1 VVEELV
7 CERLIM
13 AKNLT
18 GEQKTAILLRA
29 IGEEAAAQVLKQL
42 DPKEIKKLGTFMSG
56 TAQISRDEE
65 DAVILDFKTAS
76 ATGEVQFHG
85 KEYIKTVLIKAL
97 GPEKAARII
106 ESMTRKSYPGL
117 ETLRWVDAKSIAQ
130 MTKIEHPQTVA
141 VILAHLESD
150 QAGQVLAALPDA
162 MRGDV
167 ALRLATMEDVQP
179 EVLEELSQSLQ
190 ETLLAS
196 KGLGGHSIGGAE
208 VMADILTRMDKTN
221 EGGIMAKIA
230 EKSQTLA
237 DAIRALMFVFDDLI
251 KVDDRGI
258 QELMKE
264 ISKDDLPLALR
275 GANPDVKEKFFKN
288 MSSRAAEM
296 LKEDMEAKG
305 PVRVSDVEKA
315 QQNLLKVC
323 RKLEEEGRIVI
334 AGAGEELV

>member
-1 VVEELV
+1 
-7 CERLIM
+7 M
-13 AKNLT
+13 ARNLT

-42 DPKEIKKLGTFMSG
+42 DPKEIKKLGASMSG

-65 DAVILDFKTAS
+65 DAVILDFKAAS

-130 MTKIEHPQTVA
+130 MMKIEHPQTVA

-179 EVLEELSQSLQ
+179 DVLEELSQSLQ

-208 VMADILTRMDKTN
+208 VMAEILTRMDKTN

-275 GANPDVKEKFFKN
+275 GANPEVKEKFFKN

-334 AGAGEELV
+334 AGAGEQLV

>member
-1 VVEELV
+1 MV
-7 CERLIM
+7 
-13 AKNLT
+13 KNLT

-42 DPKEIKKLGTFMSG
+42 DPKEIKKLGASMSG

-65 DAVILDFKTAS
+65 DAVILDFKAAS
-76 ATGEVQFHG
+76 ATGDVQFQG
-85 KEYIKTVLIKAL
+85 KEYIKNVLIKAL

-130 MTKIEHPQTVA
+130 MMKIEHPQTVA

-150 QAGQVLAALPDA
+150 QAGQVLASLPDA

-179 EVLEELSQSLQ
+179 DVLEELSQSLQ

-196 KGLGGHSIGGAE
+196 KGLGGQSIGGAE
-208 VMADILTRMDKTN
+208 VMAEILTRMDKTS

-275 GANPDVKEKFFKN
+275 GANPEVKEKFFKN

-334 AGAGEELV
+334 AGAGEQLV

>member
-1 VVEELV
+1 VAEELLR
-7 CERLIM
+7 ERLIM

-42 DPKEIKKLGTFMSG
+42 NPKEIKKVGTAMSG

-65 DAVILDFKTAS
+65 DAVISDFKVAS
-76 ATGEVQFHG
+76 AAGDVQFQG
-85 KEYIKTVLIKAL
+85 TEYIKNVLIKAL
-97 GPEKAARII
+97 GPDKAARVL
-106 ESMTRKSYPGL
+106 ESMTRKAYPGL
-117 ETLRWVDAKSIAQ
+117 DALRWVDVKTLAQ
-130 MTKIEHPQTVA
+130 MMKIEHPQTVA
-141 VILAHLESD
+141 VVLAHLESD
-150 QAGQVLAALPDA
+150 QAGQALAALPDA

-167 ALRLATMEDVQP
+167 ALRLATMEDVHP
-179 EVLEELSQSLQ
+179 DVLEELSQSLQ
-190 ETLLAS
+190 ETLLTS
-196 KGLGGHSIGGAE
+196 EGSGGHSLGGAE

-221 EGGIMAKIA
+221 EGGIMTKIA
-230 EKSQTLA
+230 EKSQALA
-237 DAIRALMFVFDDLI
+237 DSIRALMFVFDDLI

-305 PVRVSDVEKA
+305 PVRVADVEKA
-315 QQNLLKVC
+315 QQNILKVC

-334 AGAGEELV
+334 TGAGEELV

>member
-1 VVEELV
+1 MVKELF
-7 CERLIM
+7 CERLSM

-42 DPKEIKKLGTFMSG
+42 DPKEIKKLGASMSG

-65 DAVILDFKTAS
+65 DSVILDFKLAS
-76 ATGEVQFHG
+76 ATGDVQFQG

-130 MTKIEHPQTVA
+130 MMKIEHPQTVA

-150 QAGQVLAALPDA
+150 QAGQVLAGLPDA

-179 EVLEELSQSLQ
+179 DVLEELSQSLQ

-196 KGLGGHSIGGAE
+196 KGLGGQSIGGAE

-237 DAIRALMFVFDDLI
+237 DSIRALMFVFDDLI

-305 PVRVSDVEKA
+305 PVKVSDVEKA

-334 AGAGEELV
+334 AGAGEQLV